1 MIKLKEE
8 FGNNIV
14 IIGCGGNGS
23 RLLAK
28 LCNYIV
34 SQNIYP
40 AVYLVDEDVVEE
52 KNISRQMFHIRDIG
66 KPKAKV
72 LAERYGMLS
81 NRSRNFDYYNSYV
94 NDIFSVHLLLNE
106 KLNIYRQ
113 TLIFLCVDNNPT
125 RKLFWEYLKG
135 DPNNNEANNSKN
147 WTLIDMGNSKT
158 FGQCVTT
165 MNHNKILYGSD
176 PRILYPNMIDMSIG
190 NMPRVGGSCDSNHVS
205 EPQTLAANERTS
217 QFGYDV
223 FFHLMEYGELLPRCE
238 WAWRHPV
245 GDQLITGMDIDEP
258 ITIA

>member
-1 MIKLKEE
+1 MINLKQK
-8 FGNNIV
+8 FFKIIIV
-14 IIGCGGNGS
+14 GCGGNGS
-23 RLLAK
+23 RLLVK

-34 SQNIYP
+34 SQNINP
-40 AVYLVDEDVVEE
+40 TIYLVDEDVVEE

-66 KPKAKV
+66 KPKAQV
-72 LAERYGMLS
+72 LTERYGILT
-81 NRSRNFDYYNSYV
+81 NRSRFIDWYNSYINTPDAV
-94 NDIFSVHLLLNE
+94 DDLLSY
-106 KLNIYRQ
+106 KLNYDTQ
-113 TLIFLCVDNNPT
+113 TLVFLCVDNNPT

-135 DPNNNEANNSKN
+135 DANVDKPNVSRN
-147 WTLIDMGNSKT
+147 WTLIDMGNSTT

-165 MNHNKILYGSD
+165 MNHGNVLYGSD
-176 PRILYPNMIDMSIG
+176 PRILYPNMQDMSVG

-223 FFHLMEYGELLPRCE
+223 FFQLMEHGELLPRCE

-258 ITIA
+258 IVIA